1 MTSAAAPQL
10 SAPTSGRKPSRSAV
24 AAAAGLAARSGSTK
38 SRGAPL
44 QQTKCS
50 GVLPVFG
57 STSLA
62 APGFAWSVARNESL
76 LIGPPL
82 VKYSRRGDMVL
93 Q

>member
-10 SAPTSGRKPSRSAV
+10 SAPTSGRNPSRSAV
-24 AAAAGLAARSGSTK
+24 AAAVGLAWSSGSTR

-62 APGFAWSVARNESL
+62 APGFA
-76 LIGPPL
+76 
-82 VKYSRRGDMVL
+82 
-93 Q
+93 

>member
-1 MTSAAAPQL
+1 M
-10 SAPTSGRKPSRSAV
+10 
-24 AAAAGLAARSGSTK
+24 
-38 SRGAPL
+38 

-57 STSLA
+57 STSAA
-62 APGFAWSVARNESL
+62 APGFAWSVAKKLSL

-82 VKYSRRGDMVL
+82 VKYSKSEDMAL

>member
-1 MTSAAAPQL
+1 M
-10 SAPTSGRKPSRSAV
+10 
-24 AAAAGLAARSGSTK
+24 
-38 SRGAPL
+38 

-62 APGFAWSVARNESL
+62 APGFAVSVARNASL

-82 VKYSRRGDMVL
+82 VKYFRRGDMV
-93 Q
+93 